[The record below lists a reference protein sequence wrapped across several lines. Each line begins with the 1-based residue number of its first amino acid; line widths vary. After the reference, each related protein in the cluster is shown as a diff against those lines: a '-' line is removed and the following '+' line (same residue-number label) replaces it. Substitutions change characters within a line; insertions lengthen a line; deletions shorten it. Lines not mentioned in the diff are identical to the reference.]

1 MNILEVLQ
9 VLVESPVMCFQHR
22 EANSKLK
29 ILCNN
34 HCYSP
39 EPGIA
44 AQAVQILTEILC
56 YWLVFT
62 IVFRIIFEIFFI
74 ICSYKENLETDGTS
88 EVIGALETLIL
99 LLTFADDK
107 NPQYLKIALKC
118 AVRLCEVKNDYCTVF
133 VELLGTRL
141 DSIES
146 KFFVSCSIKNNF
158 FQ

>member
-1 MNILEVLQ
+1 M
-9 VLVESPVMCFQHR
+9 LVESPVMCFEHR
-22 EANSKLK
+22 EASSKLK

-39 EPGIA
+39 EPRIA

-62 IVFRIIFEIFFI
+62 LVFNIFFKI
-74 ICSYKENLETDGTS
+74 VSIVCSYKENLETDGTS

-99 LLTFADDK
+99 LLTFADEK
-107 NPQYLKIALKC
+107 NPRYLKIALKC
-118 AVRLCEVKNDYCTVF
+118 AVRLCEVKSDYCTVF

-141 DSIES
+141 DNIES
-146 KFFVSCSIKNNF
+146 KFLGIILNHFFHVHSCKCN
-158 FQ
+158 